1 MERLWASER
10 LLRTVFHSLFCIWK
24 RKSDQLLLIGCEQAQ
39 HDLGADAVRYRHTTS
54 NLLPIWDDWRRHAET
69 GTYRTTETEP
79 LSHHV
84 EKSVTCCRRTSS
96 LDHCL
101 SGEQTSFS
109 LATETLGLI
118 YYDSSCVLKT
128 NEVKGGNV
136 ESPWV
141 HAGWQCHLH
150 TDGCYS
156 LWDPGTLKGCLQC
169 CQLWLSGSSVHH
181 LVLPTALC
189 ICSRISI
196 LMLEVIGFR
205 SRQLLWA
212 RRGVHSIQ
220 RTSCV

>member
-1 MERLWASER
+1 M
-10 LLRTVFHSLFCIWK
+10 
-24 RKSDQLLLIGCEQAQ
+24 
-39 HDLGADAVRYRHTTS
+39 
-54 NLLPIWDDWRRHAET
+54 
-69 GTYRTTETEP
+69 
-79 LSHHV
+79 

-136 ESPWV
+136 EAPWV
-141 HAGWQCHLH
+141 HTGWQCHLH

-205 SRQLLWA
+205 SRQLLEPGEA
-212 RRGVHSIQ
+212 FTQSRELVVFRLILRSFLTSLKPPPYSLGVIS
-220 RTSCV
+220 RWTSTSLH